1 MHGEVRPPSTLNT
14 AVDNRLD
21 VLVLKAIEK
30 EPDAR
35 FESAGEMLE
44 ALKAYR
50 QSHADEHA
58 EGSEGREGSE
68 S

>member
-1 MHGEVRPPSTLNT
+1 
-14 AVDNRLD
+14 

-44 ALKAYR
+44 ALKVYR

-58 EGSEGREGSE
+58 EGSEGR
-68 S
+68 